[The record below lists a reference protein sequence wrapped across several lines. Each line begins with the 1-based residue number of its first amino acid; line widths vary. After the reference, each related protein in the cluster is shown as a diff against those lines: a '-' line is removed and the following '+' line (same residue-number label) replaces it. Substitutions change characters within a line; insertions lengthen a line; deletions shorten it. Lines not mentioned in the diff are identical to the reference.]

1 MSGEDSGN
9 PDAPDSKRDTLADL
23 EDEVSRERAEDRK
36 REAAG
41 QRAPKSAAPKSGKSK
56 SADKPKVRM
65 MRRRTSGLVALGLMI
80 LAFVV
85 SLFAWPFIL
94 PKLQAYLPEGMRVMP
109 VGDVASSDA
118 IEALSK
124 RVDDLDSELAAIPPA
139 VTPQD
144 LDALKTRLDNE
155 DAKLAELGQR
165 LDVAQSDQRFAD
177 LMKTHEELSNAIR
190 DLTTRVAKL
199 ENAAPPSQQATLLAL
214 AATRLRIRAE
224 NARPFVAD
232 LALVQRLAGQAGG
245 LDAAVTKALND
256 LAPHAEAGA
265 PSLRDLVAQFP
276 DAARHAMKASEVPA
290 DAVWWRK
297 ILDRIVALVTIR
309 HTGPLKGDS
318 VEAHLSRAQERLEAN
333 DLSGAVTEVEALDG
347 KPETKI
353 DPWLQSAYA
362 RLAIDRAARELEAA
376 AYRVGTNAAAA
387 PPPPPDGAS

>member
-9 PDAPDSKRDTLADL
+9 TGAPDSKRDTLADL

-41 QRAPKSAAPKSGKSK
+41 QRPPKSGKSK

-65 MRRRTSGLVALGLMI
+65 MRRRTSGLVALGLII

-144 LDALKTRLDNE
+144 LDALKTRLDDE

-214 AATRLRIRAE
+214 AATRLKSAPRMPGPSWRIWRWCNASR
-224 NARPFVAD
+224 ARP
-232 LALVQRLAGQAGG
+232 AGS
-245 LDAAVTKALND
+245 T
-256 LAPHAEAGA
+256 
-265 PSLRDLVAQFP
+265 R
-276 DAARHAMKASEVPA
+276 R
-290 DAVWWRK
+290 
-297 ILDRIVALVTIR
+297 
-309 HTGPLKGDS
+309 GP
-318 VEAHLSRAQERLEAN
+318 RR
-333 DLSGAVTEVEALDG
+333 
-347 KPETKI
+347 
-353 DPWLQSAYA
+353 
-362 RLAIDRAARELEAA
+362 
-376 AYRVGTNAAAA
+376 
-387 PPPPPDGAS
+387 